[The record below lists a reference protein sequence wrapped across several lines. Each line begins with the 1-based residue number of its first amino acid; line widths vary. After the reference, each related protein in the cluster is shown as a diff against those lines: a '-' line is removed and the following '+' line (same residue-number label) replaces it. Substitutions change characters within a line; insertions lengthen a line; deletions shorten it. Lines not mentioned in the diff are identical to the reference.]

1 MWQSIKKTWL
11 PDTSGF
17 MSEFDWQNV
26 FLCFSL
32 HELFLIKVFFRSRYV
47 VALRFKSTKQLQQ
60 LETAYI
66 ITDAQVSLKHRTRV
80 VAAFNPS
87 GKVTSAGNILSDAPL
102 VSLTGSWCMT
112 VEDKRKLYGSMRIAV
127 GGQTDQEMPRA
138 RPDSAMEPVSFH
150 QTCKEVWQ
158 EIMQSET
165 QCKAVI
171 DLNATD
177 ILAWECVRSAT
188 PYLGVTFTEFHSE
201 ALTNRL
207 AQLTFKMMMT
217 EGSNLYRP
225 SLAMLLKATAGGPQQ
240 EAAPA
245 KRGTKRK
252 TTKSERAQKIQPDGQ
267 AVPEGNDDKPQEAEA
282 EKEAPGPDAKKAKD
296 KQAETAKGQ
305 ENLQKRL
312 QELRSQ
318 FDLDQTKKK

>member
-1 MWQSIKKTWL
+1 M
-11 PDTSGF
+11 
-17 MSEFDWQNV
+17 EE
-26 FLCFSL
+26 CFSLFFL
-32 HELFLIKVFFRSRYV
+32 HELFLIRVFFRSRYV

-60 LETAYI
+60 LETVYI
-66 ITDAQVSLKHRTRV
+66 VTDAQTSLKHRTRV

-102 VSLTGSWCMT
+102 VSLTASWCMK
-112 VEDKRKLYGSMRIAV
+112 VEDKKKLYGSMRIAV
-127 GGQTDQEMPRA
+127 GGQTDQEQPRA
-138 RPDSAMEPVSFH
+138 RPDSELEPVSFH

-177 ILAWECVRSAT
+177 ILAWECVQSAT

-225 SLAMLLKATAGGPQQ
+225 SLAMLLRATAGGPQQ
-240 EAAPA
+240 DQEGAGAKKAKKRKNEKPA
-245 KRGTKRK
+245 KETEKQDPG
-252 TTKSERAQKIQPDGQ
+252 
-267 AVPEGNDDKPQEAEA
+267 AVPESGNDNKPEEV
-282 EKEAPGPDAKKAKD
+282 EKEKETSGPDAKKAKT
-296 KQAETAKGQ
+296 KQAETGGKAQ

-318 FDLDQTKKK
+318 FDKK

>member
-1 MWQSIKKTWL
+1 M
-11 PDTSGF
+11 
-17 MSEFDWQNV
+17 
-26 FLCFSL
+26 
-32 HELFLIKVFFRSRYV
+32 
-47 VALRFKSTKQLQQ
+47 ALRFKSTKQLQQ
-60 LETAYI
+60 LETVYI
-66 ITDAQVSLKHRTRV
+66 VTDAQTSLKHRTRV

-102 VSLTGSWCMT
+102 VSLTASWCMK
-112 VEDKRKLYGSMRIAV
+112 VEDKKKLYGSMRIAV
-127 GGQTDQEMPRA
+127 GGQTDQEQPRA
-138 RPDSAMEPVSFH
+138 RPDSELEPVSFH

-177 ILAWECVRSAT
+177 ILAWECVQSAT

-225 SLAMLLKATAGGPQQ
+225 SLAMLLRATAGGPQQ
-240 EAAPA
+240 D
-245 KRGTKRK
+245 
-252 TTKSERAQKIQPDGQ
+252 Q
-267 AVPEGNDDKPQEAEA
+267 EGA
-282 EKEAPGPDAKKAKD
+282 GAKKAKKRKNEKPAKETE
-296 KQAETAKGQ
+296 KQLLGQ
-305 ENLQKRL
+305 MQRRRKPSRLRPAGRPRKICRRDCKSSAANLI
-312 QELRSQ
+312 RSRECRIGSDRMNVM
-318 FDLDQTKKK
+318 FRNCFC

>member
-1 MWQSIKKTWL
+1 M
-11 PDTSGF
+11 
-17 MSEFDWQNV
+17 
-26 FLCFSL
+26 
-32 HELFLIKVFFRSRYV
+32 
-47 VALRFKSTKQLQQ
+47 ALRFKSTKQLQQ
-60 LETAYI
+60 LETVYI
-66 ITDAQVSLKHRTRV
+66 VTDAQTSLKHRTRV

-102 VSLTGSWCMT
+102 VSLTASWCMK
-112 VEDKRKLYGSMRIAV
+112 VEDKKKLYGSMRIAV
-127 GGQTDQEMPRA
+127 GGQTDQEQPRA
-138 RPDSAMEPVSFH
+138 RPDSELEPVSFH

-177 ILAWECVRSAT
+177 ILAWECVQSAT

-225 SLAMLLKATAGGPQQ
+225 SLAMLLRATAGGPQQ
-240 EAAPA
+240 D
-245 KRGTKRK
+245 
-252 TTKSERAQKIQPDGQ
+252 Q
-267 AVPEGNDDKPQEAEA
+267 EGA
-282 EKEAPGPDAKKAKD
+282 GAKKAK
-296 KQAETAKGQ
+296 KGRTKNRQKKPRKKILVLYLNQAMTTSLKKLKKRKKLLGQ
-305 ENLQKRL
+305 MQRRRKPSGLRPAGRPRKICRRDCKSSAANLI
-312 QELRSQ
+312 RSRECRIGSDRMNVM
-318 FDLDQTKKK
+318 FRNCFC

>member
-32 HELFLIKVFFRSRYV
+32 HELFLIRVFFRPRYV

-66 ITDAQVSLKHRTRV
+66 ITDAQASLKHRTRV

-127 GGQTDQEMPRA
+127 GGQTDQELPRA

-150 QTCKEVWQ
+150 QTCKEVWM

-188 PYLGVTFTEFHSE
+188 PYLGVAFTEFHSE

-240 EAAPA
+240 EAAPVA

-252 TTKSERAQKIQPDGQ
+252 AEKAKKADGE
-267 AVPEGNDDKPQEAEA
+267 AVPEGNDDGPQEAEA
-282 EKEAPGPDAKKAKD
+282 EKEAPGPDAKKLKG

-318 FDLDQTKKK
+318 FDTKK